1 MDVPRE
7 RFVFIVSDSSGLTCE
22 TVVKAALTQF
32 STTNVY
38 IKKYS
43 QVQTVQELKEIM
55 EEAAN
60 CSGVV
65 AYTFVITELRREI
78 IALSLQLGV
87 PIIDILG
94 PVLSRLQDLLELSP
108 LSIPGLFRHLNQDY
122 YDRIECIN
130 FAVKHDDGRNL
141 KDINQADLVLL
152 GVSRSSKTPISIY
165 LAYRG
170 IKTANI
176 PIVYGRPLPE
186 QILKIPST
194 KVIGLTVDPERL
206 RDIRLVRAQ
215 RLKMELQDPYVDLQE
230 IKKEVNYALMLFKQH
245 NFTILDVTSRSI
257 EESATTIMEILGRR
271 LQTKED
277 SR

>member
-1 MDVPRE
+1 MQVPRE
-7 RFVFIVSDSSGLTCE
+7 RYIFIISDSSGLTCE

-32 STTNVY
+32 NTTNVY

-43 QVQTVQELKEIM
+43 QVRTVEELRNIM
-55 EEAAN
+55 DEAA
-60 CSGVV
+60 SVTGVV
-65 AYTFVITELRREI
+65 AYTFVIPELRKEI

-122 YDRIECIN
+122 YERIECIN
-130 FAVKHDDGRNL
+130 FAVKHDDGRSL
-141 KDINQADLVLL
+141 KDIDQADLVLL
-152 GVSRSSKTPISIY
+152 GVSRTSKTPISIY

-170 IKTANI
+170 IKTANV
-176 PIVYGRPLPE
+176 PVVYGRPLPE
-186 QILKIPST
+186 EVLKLPSA

-215 RLKMELQDPYVDLQE
+215 RLKMSNDDPYISLDE
-230 IKKEVNYALMLFKQH
+230 IKKEVNYALSLFRQ
-245 NFTILDVTSRSI
+245 NNYTILDVSSRSI
-257 EESATTIMEILGRR
+257 EESATAIMEIIGKKLKSKG
-271 LQTKED
+271 
-277 SR
+277 